1 MYIGAQSL
9 EPFRHSWPS
18 DDELSWFA
26 VRQPGVL
33 RFLEAQLGD
42 DDDALAVALTTTW
55 RIFTAYHD
63 AEGMH
68 APRLGHGILVRSV
81 YAILRE
87 IAGPVTYDGLAVRQ
101 PDLCSFVYRVLAD
114 PPFPLTRD
122 QEHTLAQC
130 LWAIIYALDETVC
143 GRPIP

>member
-9 EPFRHSWPS
+9 EPVRQSWPS

-33 RFLEAQLGD
+33 RFVEAQLGD
-42 DDDALAVALTTTW
+42 DDDALAVALTTAW

-63 AEGMH
+63 EEGVH
-68 APRLGHGILVRSV
+68 CPRLKHNVLARSL
-81 YAILRE
+81 YAVIRE
-87 IAGPVTYDGLAVRQ
+87 IAGPVTYEGLAVRQ
-101 PDLCSFVYRVLAD
+101 PDLCGYVYRVLAD
-114 PPFPLTRD
+114 PPFPLTHE
-122 QEHTLAQC
+122 QEHVLAQS
-130 LWAIIYALDETVC
+130 LWALIYALDETVC